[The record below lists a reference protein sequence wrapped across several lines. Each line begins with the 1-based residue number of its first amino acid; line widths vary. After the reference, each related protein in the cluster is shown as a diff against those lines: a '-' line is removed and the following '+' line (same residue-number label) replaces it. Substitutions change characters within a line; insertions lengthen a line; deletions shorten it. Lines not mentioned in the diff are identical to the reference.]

1 MAAGSLCEPI
11 DVSPERWVRVE
22 RIAHPADQ
30 DAPGRFAHFHDAVEL
45 VFFHSARGE
54 LICEDGV
61 FPIEDGT
68 AALIPSMRH
77 HDFVIGPGPRHWVL
91 VQIDPTLLAG
101 PLTGVPQCLAATLA
115 GSARDRMTV
124 LFDWL
129 EELAA
134 DDSPD
139 RRRTLAQL
147 AELTLAEVVT
157 HAAAGPQRADARL
170 EGLDRLRPALDLV
183 AKDPASPPTLEDAA
197 AVCHLS
203 PAYFSRRFKR
213 VFDTNFSDY
222 VRSYR
227 LRLAAQ
233 RLVSGGARVSEIAF
247 SLGFATPAHFAML
260 FQKRFG
266 VSPRAYRAGRR
277 GQDLDDK

>member
-22 RIAHPADQ
+22 RISHPANH

-45 VFFHSARGE
+45 VFFHTAQGE

-61 FPIEDGT
+61 FPVSDGT

-77 HDFVIGPGPRHWVL
+77 HDFVIGAGPHHWVL
-91 VQIDPTLLAG
+91 AQIDPTLLAD
-101 PLTGVPQCLAATLA
+101 PLTGTAQCLTATFTGA
-115 GSARDRMTV
+115 ARDRMTV

-134 DDSPD
+134 DVAD
-139 RRRTLAQL
+139 RRQSLSRLV
-147 AELTLAEVVT
+147 ELTLSEVVA
-157 HAAAGPQRADARL
+157 HAETAPRAADARL

-183 AKDPASPPTLEDAA
+183 AKDPAAPPTLELAA
-197 AVCHLS
+197 AACHLS

-233 RLVSGGARVSEIAF
+233 RLMSGGARVSEIAF

-266 VSPRAYRAGRR
+266 VSPHAYRDGRR
-277 GQDLDDK
+277 GQELDDK